1 MDPSTMYIMIMK
13 PKPSS
18 KMASFHF
25 SFLFLE
31 PFQNI
36 ANLRRLRIK
45 KAVTPVGKSSLQCV
59 MYNVQW
65 LLCSFTAFQT
75 FDCCSILFRLTLNDD
90 HVVFWAAKNLWGVDV
105 LREHHEQ
112 HDEGDH
118 GEEDHGHVVGGG
130 RLQHQVASIV
140 HMWRRRWGHCRD
152 CNNILKKSQRLIT

>member
-1 MDPSTMYIMIMK
+1 MCFI
-13 PKPSS
+13 
-18 KMASFHF
+18 
-25 SFLFLE
+25 
-31 PFQNI
+31 
-36 ANLRRLRIK
+36 
-45 KAVTPVGKSSLQCV
+45 
-59 MYNVQW
+59 

-118 GEEDHGHVVGGG
+118 GEEDHGHVVSGG

-140 HMWRRRWGHCRD
+140 HMWRRRWGYCRD
-152 CNNILKKSQRLIT
+152 CNNILKDIAHVCFQIRILFLQKRPLSSFLFPKSGHTITFWEDNKRLPVYNCTSTL